1 MEGEARKRERNGF
14 GRGRKSLLRF
24 DWSMPSEQLDP
35 LAKPAIRLVHLLR
48 HLSLGIHS
56 TTHVHDERRRPQR
69 FPRPPR
75 ACRPQGGRQARPC
88 GESTLPPRRPRH
100 DFSHEGSH
108 HIQKMTA
115 LLGSPA
121 TRGNRASIDR
131 THGTDDIARPA
142 RPIPIHR
149 PAS

>member
-1 MEGEARKRERNGF
+1 MNAVALNV
-14 GRGRKSLLRF
+14 SLAPRVRVA
-24 DWSMPSEQLDP
+24 PKAA
-35 LAKPAIRLVHLLR
+35 AKPARAVSPPSPR
-48 HLSLGIHS
+48 GA
-56 TTHVHDERRRPQR
+56 PPP
-69 FPRPPR
+69 PRP
-75 ACRPQGGRQARPC
+75 
-88 GESTLPPRRPRH
+88 PRH

-142 RPIPIHR
+142 RSIPIHR

>member
-1 MEGEARKRERNGF
+1 MNAVALNV
-14 GRGRKSLLRF
+14 SLAPRVRVA
-24 DWSMPSEQLDP
+24 PKAA
-35 LAKPAIRLVHLLR
+35 AKPARAV
-48 HLSLGIHS
+48 S
-56 TTHVHDERRRPQR
+56 
-69 FPRPPR
+69 PPF
-75 ACRPQGGRQARPC
+75 
-88 GESTLPPRRPRH
+88 PPRRPRH